1 MELTSNLRRLLSIH
15 LRLWRASILIIL
27 LKILEITHSFMYSS
41 HKPLTEERQ
50 WKVPRAGAGAV
61 IRGHSPPHA
70 LKAKFSVRSLSE
82 GNGKSLEFYVGQCP
96 EHLAAITLGCGGHH
110 RNR

>member
-1 MELTSNLRRLLSIH
+1 MVDYTVKSAVGPELAFSFLDSKVELTANLRRLLSIH

-50 WKVPRAGAGAV
+50 WKVSRAGAGAV
-61 IRGHSPPHA
+61 IRGHPPPH
-70 LKAKFSVRSLSE
+70 
-82 GNGKSLEFYVGQCP
+82 GLESQVQ
-96 EHLAAITLGCGGHH
+96 
-110 RNR
+110 R